1 MREGEEVRVLQ
12 GARDG
17 GWRESVHYISC
28 AMEMIRKGGKG
39 RSEVDAKRVTVENG
53 ARRLITESASIWKAR
68 NGRGTVDGGER
79 RAKMMY

>member
-1 MREGEEVRVLQ
+1 MEGEE
-12 GARDG
+12 DG
-17 GWRESVHYISC
+17 GWRESVRYISC

-39 RSEVDAKRVTVENG
+39 RSEMDAKRVTVENG
-53 ARRLITESASIWKAR
+53 AQRSITESASIWKAR